1 MSKYGSKTLC
11 ENFIRPITSE
21 IPELKEFLQGRET
34 IESLGFSDEYIK
46 LVREY
51 YDLLKSSISE
61 EVIDAII
68 NYTKTYGSVR
78 ESDYDRSDILVFIVV
93 MSLLL
98 ADTEGTILNWYK
110 GYSLK
115 EATTD
120 EVKSLASIIGYTWD
134 EPKYQGVTI
143 SDNQQRRTVQFYQ
156 DLMRA
161 RGTEDAFKAAI
172 KGFYYGEDVKL
183 SKILI
188 GVDFDQGT
196 WTNGVA
202 IESPYTT
209 YEQQGTQVISPNQ
222 STKNAYVKMLM
233 DRLEQVRPAGIYLRQ
248 TYSEF
253 VLSNFAGLTY
263 WRHLYVKDNEDV
275 VYPWETIKDTSVVKT
290 SKGDSVL
297 KVLTEGSMQPI
308 TKEYELLPISFLP
321 VSNDYPL
328 NDMQTIPFS
337 KVRGLD
343 FDTGTLNNSVYGD
356 SEHKLYGT
364 SWLYKSDASPRVVKD
379 WIVSDVATA
388 RGRFYSISSTIWS

>member
-1 MSKYGSKTLC
+1 MAKYGSKTLC
-11 ENFIRPITSE
+11 ENFIHPITTE
-21 IPELKEFLQGRET
+21 IPELKKYLDGRAT
-34 IESLGFSDEYIK
+34 IESLGFNDEYIK

-78 ESDYDRSDILVFIVV
+78 ESDYDRSDILVFIVI
-93 MSLLL
+93 MALLL
-98 ADTEGTILNWYK
+98 ADTEDTILNWYR

-115 EATTD
+115 DATID
-120 EVKSLASIIGYTWD
+120 EVKALSGIIGYSWD
-134 EPKYQGVTI
+134 EPKYQGTTI
-143 SDNQQRRTVQFYQ
+143 KDSQQRRTIQFYQ
-156 DLMRA
+156 DLMRS
-161 RGTEDAFKAAI
+161 RGTEDAFRAAI
-172 KGFYYGEDVKL
+172 KGFYYGSDVKM
-183 SKILI
+183 SEILI
-188 GVDFDQGT
+188 GTEFDQST

-209 YEQQGTQVISPNQ
+209 YERLGTQVIPPNQ
-222 STKNAYVKMLM
+222 SNKNAYVKMLM

-263 WRHLYVKDNEDV
+263 WRHLYVKDNQDV
-275 VYPWETIKDTSVVKT
+275 IYPWETIKDTSIVKT

-297 KVLTEGSMQPI
+297 NVLTEGSMQPI

-321 VSNDYPL
+321 ASNDYPL

-388 RGRFYSISSTIWS
+388 RGRFYSISATIWS